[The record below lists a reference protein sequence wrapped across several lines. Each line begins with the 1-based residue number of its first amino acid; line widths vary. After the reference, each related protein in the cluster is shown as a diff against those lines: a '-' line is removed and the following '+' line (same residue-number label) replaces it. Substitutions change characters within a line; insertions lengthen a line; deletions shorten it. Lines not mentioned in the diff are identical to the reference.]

1 MVRGSRERPF
11 RVCCVW
17 GLLGGSWVVL
27 SRLISRITM
36 VITYIR
42 GLITPLITSHVP
54 PSRALGSEST
64 PKAAKPPYLEVHG
77 KWGYKSPNIG
87 YNHSYHTYNPTYNYP

>member
-11 RVCCVW
+11 RVCCVR

-27 SRLISRITM
+27 SRLISRIT
-36 VITYIR
+36 ITYIR
-42 GLITPLITSHVP
+42 GLITPVITSHEP

-77 KWGYKSPNIG
+77 
-87 YNHSYHTYNPTYNYP
+87 